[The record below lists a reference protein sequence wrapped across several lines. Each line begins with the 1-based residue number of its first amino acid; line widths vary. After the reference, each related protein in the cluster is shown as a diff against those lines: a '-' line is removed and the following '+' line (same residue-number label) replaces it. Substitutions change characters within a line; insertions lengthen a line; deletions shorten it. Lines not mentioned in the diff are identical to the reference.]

1 MIGGGDPLH
10 VTSRIWGPPPP
21 SKEAL
26 SLYSQQ
32 SIVTYILMRW
42 GTGGGGVITSFE
54 YWIRKGDHLLF
65 TRSAGGGGLT
75 EILIFPTYFSLPR
88 PHLV

>member
-42 GTGGGGVITSFE
+42 GTGGG
-54 YWIRKGDHLLF
+54 
-65 TRSAGGGGLT
+65 LT